1 MSESPSKS
9 GHNNTG
15 HLKTRGYTFQR
26 RGHLL
31 QSHGQHP
38 KTHGNFQKNANQKI
52 LE

>member
-9 GHNNTG
+9 GHNDTG
-15 HLKTRGYTFQR
+15 HLKTGGYTFQR
-26 RGHLL
+26 RGLLL
-31 QSHGQHP
+31 QSHGQHL